1 MNSVRNVLA
10 IAGKELRAY
19 FASPI
24 AYVIIGLFA
33 LLFGWFFYVYLTVFV
48 QQSERM
54 GMMGGGGNVNVN
66 EQMIRGVLQNAAV
79 IILFVMPMITMR
91 TYSEEKRSGT
101 IELLLTSPITDVEI
115 IVGKFLGSMALF
127 AAMLLV
133 TMIDIAILFKIG
145 NPEWR
150 PVAAGYLGLL
160 LMGGC
165 FISVGLLI
173 SSLTKN
179 QIVAGIMTFAVFLML
194 WVINWMAES
203 SGPTARAILSFL
215 SITDHLDDFTKG
227 IIDTKHLV
235 YYFSFITFGLFLT
248 AKSVD
253 SERWRG

>member
-1 MNSVRNVLA
+1 MMNSVRNILA
-10 IAGKELRAY
+10 IAGKELRSY
-19 FASPI
+19 FASSI
-24 AYVIIGLFA
+24 AYIIIGLFA
-33 LLFGWFFYVYLTVFV
+33 LLFGWFFYVYLHVFV
-48 QQSERM
+48 EQSQRM
-54 GMMGGGGNVNVN
+54 QMMGGGTVNVN

-101 IELLLTSPITDVEI
+101 IELLLTSPLTDFEI
-115 IVGKFLGSMALF
+115 IMGKFLGAMGLF

-133 TMIDIAILFKIG
+133 TMIDMAILFRLG

-150 PVAAGYLGLL
+150 PIAAGYLGLL

-179 QIVAGIMTFAVFLML
+179 QIVAGVMTFAVFLML
-194 WVINWMAES
+194 WVINWLADS
-203 SGPTARAILSFL
+203 SGPTGQAILSFL
-215 SITDHLDDFTKG
+215 SITAHFDDFTKG
-227 IIDTKHLV
+227 IIDTKHLI
-235 YYFSFITFGLFLT
+235 YYLSFITFGLFLT